1 VSAALPLRTPHWQD
15 AERPR
20 DRPARQEAAVP
31 EPLSDADLL
40 GRTGRSGEAAFGE
53 IVHRH
58 GRPLY
63 AVAYRWLESPSD
75 AEEIVQDAFLLLW
88 RKRGRIRL
96 VGDSALPWLIVTVK
110 HLAANRRR
118 ARMRRAQ
125 HEREAV
131 LERFDGFDDDR
142 GAVADLLRRA
152 FDALPPL
159 DAQVARLCLVE
170 DVTYAEAA
178 GRLGLTEGAV
188 RNRLSRARVRLRHEL
203 DEQSP
208 DERGLDERTS
218 NEPRAEGER

>member
-1 VSAALPLRTPHWQD
+1 MSGTPVAAPLPGAALPWARSRWQD

-20 DRPARQEAAVP
+20 DRPAREEAAVP
-31 EPLSDADLL
+31 EPLTDADLL
-40 GRTGRSGEAAFGE
+40 ARAGRRGETAFGE

-88 RKRGRIRL
+88 RKRGRVHL

-118 ARMRRAQ
+118 ARLRRAQ
-125 HEREAV
+125 HEREAG
-131 LERFDGFDDDR
+131 LEPRFEDLDEER

-178 GRLGLTEGAV
+178 ARLGMTEGAV
-188 RNRLSRARVRLRHEL
+188 RNRLSRARARLRRDL
-203 DEQSP
+203 SDEQGLE
-208 DERGLDERTS
+208 DER
-218 NEPRAEGER
+218 

>member
-1 VSAALPLRTPHWQD
+1 VIGAATSPTLPEAHLPRMRSRWQD

-20 DRPARQEAAVP
+20 DRPARWEAAVP

-40 GRTGRSGEAAFGE
+40 AGGGRQGEAEFGQ
-53 IVHRH
+53 IVRRH

-88 RKRGRIRL
+88 RKRGRIHL

-118 ARMRRAQ
+118 ARLRRAE
-125 HEREAV
+125 HEREAG
-131 LERFDGFDDDR
+131 LEPRFEDLDDER

-178 GRLGLTEGAV
+178 ARLGLTEGAV
-188 RNRLSRARVRLRHEL
+188 RNRLSRARARLRRDL
-203 DEQSP
+203 SGEQGLE
-208 DERGLDERTS
+208 DER
-218 NEPRAEGER
+218 

>member
-1 VSAALPLRTPHWQD
+1 MTGVLLGTDLRPAPRHWQD
-15 AERPR
+15 AAMAG
-20 DRPARQEAAVP
+20 PA
-31 EPLSDADLL
+31 SDADLL
-40 GRTGRSGEAAFGE
+40 ARAGRQGEAAFGE

-63 AVAYRWLESPSD
+63 AVAYRWLESPAD

-88 RKRGRIRL
+88 RKRGRITL

-118 ARMRRAQ
+118 ARIRREQ
-125 HEREAV
+125 HERRAE
-131 LERFDGFDDDR
+131 LEPRFDDLDDER

-178 GRLGLTEGAV
+178 QRLGLTEGAV
-188 RNRLSRARVRLRHEL
+188 RNRLSRARTRLRRSL
-203 DEQSP
+203 DEQ
-208 DERGLDERTS
+208 RT
-218 NEPRAEGER
+218 EDGR